1 MSLKG
6 RPEGEYL
13 RSQHAGSPVSALP
26 SLPPATETA
35 ILGGGCFWCL
45 EAVYAEIEGVHSV
58 RPGYAGGTL
67 PNPRYED
74 VCGGRTG
81 HAEVVE
87 IVFDPAILPF
97 RDVLTVFFALHD
109 PTTLNR
115 QGNDVGTQYR
125 SVIFCQSQT
134 QRAQAQ
140 AVLEEIAREGAWS
153 APLVTEIAA
162 APEFFPAEDE
172 HHTYFERNPAA
183 PYCAYVVAPKVS
195 KLRRQFRERLKRKPP
210 PA

>member
-1 MSLKG
+1 M
-6 RPEGEYL
+6 
-13 RSQHAGSPVSALP
+13 SALTSPP
-26 SLPPATETA
+26 STTETA

-45 EAVYAEIEGVHSV
+45 EAVFVEIGGVCSV

-74 VCGGRTG
+74 VCSGRTG
-81 HAEVVE
+81 HAEVIE

-97 RDVLTVFFALHD
+97 RDLLTVFFALHD

-115 QGNDVGTQYR
+115 QGSDVGSQYR
-125 SVIFCQSQT
+125 SVIFCQSEA

-140 AVLEEIAREGAWS
+140 AMLEEIAREGMWR

-162 APEFFPAEDE
+162 ALPFFPAEDE
-172 HHTYFERNPAA
+172 HHAYFERNPSA
-183 PYCAYVVAPKVS
+183 PYCAYVVAPKVE
-195 KLRRQFRERLKRKPP
+195 KLRRQFRERLKQPP
-210 PA
+210 PRG